1 MPVKSAFNKKPL
13 ITLGII
19 ALLLIGIIF
28 INVSCSV
35 KSSAK
40 MDKPQTPQTQATP
53 TTPVEQPNK
62 EVKEVV
68 KEETSNTVIKE
79 EVTTTNNVD
88 ASNSVDAG
96 NSVNDVIKPYQ
107 LPVLDIKTKLGLTR
121 DDKDNKVVSYFNTA
135 SKNGKFKRVMYYICS
150 PKDTVLPTKGRY
162 FMFDLGATETS
173 HPIPISSINVGDNSY
188 LVTDKSKVK
197 EILKDLNTH
206 NEFHLILENSQRINM
221 FVEPRKTNTLPC
233 M

>member
-1 MPVKSAFNKKPL
+1 MPVKFTFNKKPL
-13 ITLGII
+13 ITFGII
-19 ALLLIGIIF
+19 ALLFIGIIA
-28 INVSCSV
+28 INVSC
-35 KSSAK
+35 SAK

-53 TTPVEQPNK
+53 TTPKVEQPNE

-68 KEETSNTVIKE
+68 KEETGNTVVE
-79 EVTTTNNVD
+79 EAATTTD
-88 ASNSVDAG
+88 
-96 NSVNDVIKPYQ
+96 DVIKPYQ
-107 LPVLDIKTKLGLTR
+107 LPALDIKTKLGLTR

>member
-13 ITLGII
+13 ITFGII
-19 ALLLIGIIF
+19 ALLFIGIIA
-28 INVSCSV
+28 INVSC
-35 KSSAK
+35 SAK
-40 MDKPQTPQTQATP
+40 MDKPQTPQTQAT
-53 TTPVEQPNK
+53 TTPVEQPNE

-68 KEETSNTVIKE
+68 KEETGNTVIEE
-79 EVTTTNNVD
+79 EVSTTNNVD
-88 ASNSVDAG
+88 ASNSVD
-96 NSVNDVIKPYQ
+96 DVIKPYQ

>member
-1 MPVKSAFNKKPL
+1 MPIKSAFNKKPL
-13 ITLGII
+13 ITFGII
-19 ALLLIGIIF
+19 AILFIGIIA
-28 INVSCSV
+28 INVSC
-35 KSSAK
+35 SAK
-40 MDKPQTPQTQATP
+40 MDKPQTQTTP
-53 TTPVEQPNK
+53 TVEQSKPTESK
-62 EVKEVV
+62 PEVKPEP
-68 KEETSNTVIKE
+68 KEETGNTIVE
-79 EVTTTNNVD
+79 EATKPETTTSAD
-88 ASNSVDAG
+88 ASNSAD
-96 NSVNDVIKPYQ
+96 DVIKPYQ
-107 LPVLDIKTKLGLTR
+107 LPVLDIQTKLGLTR
-121 DDKDNKVVSYFNTA
+121 DDKDNKIVSYFNTA

-173 HPIPISSINVGDNSY
+173 RPIAISSINVGDNSY

>member
-1 MPVKSAFNKKPL
+1 MPIKSAFNKKPL
-13 ITLGII
+13 ITFGII
-19 ALLLIGIIF
+19 ALLFIGIIA
-28 INVSCSV
+28 INVSC
-35 KSSAK
+35 SAK
-40 MDKPQTPQTQATP
+40 MDKPQTQTTP
-53 TTPVEQPNK
+53 TVEQSKPTEPK
-62 EVKEVV
+62 QEVKPEP
-68 KEETSNTVIKE
+68 KEETGNTIVE
-79 EVTTTNNVD
+79 EATVKNKTE
-88 ASNSVDAG
+88 
-96 NSVNDVIKPYQ
+96 DVIKPYQ

-121 DDKDNKVVSYFNTA
+121 DDKDNKIVSYFNTA

-173 HPIPISSINVGDNSY
+173 RPIAISSINVGDNSY
-188 LVTDKSKVK
+188 LVTDKTKVK
-197 EILKDLNTH
+197 EILNDLNTH

>member
-19 ALLLIGIIF
+19 ALLFIGIIV
-28 INVSCSV
+28 INVSC
-35 KSSAK
+35 SAK
-40 MDKPQTPQTQATP
+40 MDKPQTQTTTTP
-53 TTPVEQPNK
+53 TVEQNK
-62 EVKEVV
+62 PTETKQEVV
-68 KEETSNTVIKE
+68 KEEVKQETGNTVVE
-79 EVTTTNNVD
+79 EATT
-88 ASNSVDAG
+88 NSVDAV

-121 DDKDNKVVSYFNTA
+121 DDKDNKIVSYFNTA

-188 LVTDKSKVK
+188 LVTDKTKVK
-197 EILKDLNTH
+197 EILNDLNTH
-206 NEFHLILENSQRINM
+206 NEFYLILENTQRINM

>member
-1 MPVKSAFNKKPL
+1 MPVKSTFNKKPL
-13 ITLGII
+13 ITFGII
-19 ALLLIGIIF
+19 AVLFIGIIA
-28 INVSCSV
+28 INVSC
-35 KSSAK
+35 SAK
-40 MDKPQTPQTQATP
+40 MDKPQTQTTP
-53 TTPVEQPNK
+53 TVEQSKPTESK
-62 EVKEVV
+62 PEVKPEP
-68 KEETSNTVIKE
+68 KEETGNTIVE
-79 EVTTTNNVD
+79 ESTVENKTE
-88 ASNSVDAG
+88 
-96 NSVNDVIKPYQ
+96 DVIKPYQ

-121 DDKDNKVVSYFNTA
+121 DDKDNKVVSYFNAA

-173 HPIPISSINVGDNSY
+173 RPIAISSINVGDNSY

>member
-13 ITLGII
+13 ITLGIV

-28 INVSCSV
+28 INVSCS
-35 KSSAK
+35 AK
-40 MDKPQTPQTQATP
+40 MDKAQTPQTQTTP
-53 TTPVEQPNK
+53 TVEQNK
-62 EVKEVV
+62 PTETKEVV
-68 KEETSNTVIKE
+68 KEVKEETGNTVVE
-79 EVTTTNNVD
+79 EATNSTD
-88 ASNSVDAG
+88 AVNSVD
-96 NSVNDVIKPYQ
+96 DVIKPYQ

-121 DDKDNKVVSYFNTA
+121 DDKDNKIVSYFNTA

-188 LVTDKSKVK
+188 LVTDKTKVK
-197 EILKDLNTH
+197 EILNDLNTH
-206 NEFHLILENSQRINM
+206 DEFYLILENTQRINM

>member
-1 MPVKSAFNKKPL
+1 MPVKSTFNKKPL
-13 ITLGII
+13 ITFGII
-19 ALLLIGIIF
+19 ALLFIGIIA
-28 INVSCSV
+28 INVSC
-35 KSSAK
+35 SAK

-53 TTPVEQPNK
+53 TTPKVEQPK
-62 EVKEVV
+62 QEVKEVV
-68 KEETSNTVIKE
+68 KDQTGNTIIKE
-79 EVTTTNNVD
+79 EVNTT
-88 ASNSVDAG
+88 NSVDA
-96 NSVNDVIKPYQ
+96 SRSANDVIKPYQ

>member
-1 MPVKSAFNKKPL
+1 MPIKSAFNKKPL
-13 ITLGII
+13 ITFGII
-19 ALLLIGIIF
+19 AVLFIGIIA
-28 INVSCSV
+28 INVSC
-35 KSSAK
+35 SAK
-40 MDKPQTPQTQATP
+40 MDKPQTPQTKATL
-53 TTPVEQPNK
+53 TVEQNKPTEPNE

-68 KEETSNTVIKE
+68 KEETGNTVIKE

-88 ASNSVDAG
+88 ASNSVD
-96 NSVNDVIKPYQ
+96 DVIKPYQ

-173 HPIPISSINVGDNSY
+173 RPIAISSINVGDNSY

>member
-19 ALLLIGIIF
+19 ALLFIGIIA
-28 INVSCSV
+28 INVSC
-35 KSSAK
+35 SAK
-40 MDKPQTPQTQATP
+40 MDKPQTQTTP
-53 TTPVEQPNK
+53 TVEQSKPTESK
-62 EVKEVV
+62 PEVKPET
-68 KEETSNTVIKE
+68 KEETGNTIVE
-79 EVTTTNNVD
+79 ESTVENKTE
-88 ASNSVDAG
+88 
-96 NSVNDVIKPYQ
+96 DVIKPYQ

-173 HPIPISSINVGDNSY
+173 HPIAISSINVGDNSY

-206 NEFHLILENSQRINM
+206 SEFHLILENSQRINM

>member
-1 MPVKSAFNKKPL
+1 MPVKSTFNKKPL

-19 ALLLIGIIF
+19 ALLFIGIIV
-28 INVSCSV
+28 INVSC
-35 KSSAK
+35 SAK
-40 MDKPQTPQTQATP
+40 MDKPQTQTTP
-53 TTPVEQPNK
+53 TVEQSKPTESK
-62 EVKEVV
+62 PEVKPEP
-68 KEETSNTVIKE
+68 KEETGNTIVE
-79 EVTTTNNVD
+79 ESTVENKTE
-88 ASNSVDAG
+88 
-96 NSVNDVIKPYQ
+96 DVIKPYQ

>member
-13 ITLGII
+13 ITFGII
-19 ALLLIGIIF
+19 AVLFIGIIA
-28 INVSCSV
+28 INVNC
-35 KSSAK
+35 SAK
-40 MDKPQTPQTQATP
+40 MDKPQTQTTP
-53 TTPVEQPNK
+53 TVEQSKPTESK
-62 EVKEVV
+62 PEVKPEP
-68 KEETSNTVIKE
+68 KEETGNTIVE
-79 EVTTTNNVD
+79 ESTVENKTE
-88 ASNSVDAG
+88 
-96 NSVNDVIKPYQ
+96 DVIKPYQ

-173 HPIPISSINVGDNSY
+173 RPIAISSINVGDNSY

>member
-28 INVSCSV
+28 INVSC
-35 KSSAK
+35 SAK

-68 KEETSNTVIKE
+68 KEETGNTVIKE
-79 EVTTTNNVD
+79 EVTTTNN
-88 ASNSVDAG
+88 VDAG

-173 HPIPISSINVGDNSY
+173 RPIAISSINVGDNSY

-206 NEFHLILENSQRINM
+206 NEFYLILENSQRINM

>member
-1 MPVKSAFNKKPL
+1 MPVKSTFNKKPL
-13 ITLGII
+13 ITFGII
-19 ALLLIGIIF
+19 ALLFIGIIA
-28 INVSCSV
+28 INVSC
-35 KSSAK
+35 SAK
-40 MDKPQTPQTQATP
+40 MDKPQTPHTQATP
-53 TTPVEQPNK
+53 TPVEQPK
-62 EVKEVV
+62 QEVKEVV
-68 KEETSNTVIKE
+68 KEETGNTVVE
-79 EVTTTNNVD
+79 EEAATSDTTE
-88 ASNSVDAG
+88 
-96 NSVNDVIKPYQ
+96 DVIKPYQ

-121 DDKDNKVVSYFNTA
+121 DDKDNKVVSYFNTV

-173 HPIPISSINVGDNSY
+173 RPIAISSINVGDNSY

>member
-19 ALLLIGIIF
+19 ALLFIGIIV
-28 INVSCSV
+28 INVSCSM
-35 KSSAK
+35 SSAK
-40 MDKPQTPQTQATP
+40 MDKPQTQTTTTP
-53 TTPVEQPNK
+53 TVEQNK
-62 EVKEVV
+62 PTETKQEVV
-68 KEETSNTVIKE
+68 KAVKPETGNTVVE
-79 EVTTTNNVD
+79 EATTN
-88 ASNSVDAG
+88 SVE
-96 NSVNDVIKPYQ
+96 DVIKPYQ

-121 DDKDNKVVSYFNTA
+121 DDKDNKIVSYFNTA

-173 HPIPISSINVGDNSY
+173 HPIAISSINVGDNSY
-188 LVTDKSKVK
+188 LVTDKTKVK
-197 EILKDLNTH
+197 EILNDLNTH
-206 NEFHLILENSQRINM
+206 NEFYLILENSQRINM
-221 FVEPRKTNTLPC
+221 FIEPRKTNTLPC

>member
-13 ITLGII
+13 ITFGIIVLLFIGII
-19 ALLLIGIIF
+19 A
-28 INVSCSV
+28 INVSC
-35 KSSAK
+35 SAK
-40 MDKPQTPQTQATP
+40 MDKPQTQTQTTIT
-53 TTPVEQPNK
+53 TTPKVETPK
-62 EVKEVV
+62 EEVKEVA
-68 KEETSNTVIKE
+68 KETGNTVVE
-79 EVTTTNNVD
+79 EEATKSDTAD
-88 ASNSVDAG
+88 
-96 NSVNDVIKPYQ
+96 DVIKPYQ

-188 LVTDKSKVK
+188 LVTDKTKVK

>member
-19 ALLLIGIIF
+19 ALLLIGIIV
-28 INVSCSV
+28 INVSC
-35 KSSAK
+35 SAK
-40 MDKPQTPQTQATP
+40 MDKPQTQTTTTP
-53 TTPVEQPNK
+53 TVEQNKPTETKQEVVK
-62 EVKEVV
+62 EVKEETGNTIV
-68 KEETSNTVIKE
+68 EEA
-79 EVTTTNNVD
+79 TTN
-88 ASNSVDAG
+88 SIE
-96 NSVNDVIKPYQ
+96 DVIKPYQ

-121 DDKDNKVVSYFNTA
+121 DDKDNKIVSYFNTA

-173 HPIPISSINVGDNSY
+173 HPIAISSINVGDNSY
-188 LVTDKSKVK
+188 LVTDKTKVK
-197 EILKDLNTH
+197 EILNDLNTH
-206 NEFHLILENSQRINM
+206 NEFYLILENTQRINM

>member
-28 INVSCSV
+28 INVSCS
-35 KSSAK
+35 AK
-40 MDKPQTPQTQATP
+40 MDKPQTQTTP
-53 TTPVEQPNK
+53 TVEQSKPTESK
-62 EVKEVV
+62 PEVKPEP
-68 KEETSNTVIKE
+68 KEETGNTIVE
-79 EVTTTNNVD
+79 EESTVENKTE
-88 ASNSVDAG
+88 
-96 NSVNDVIKPYQ
+96 DVIKPYQ

>member
-1 MPVKSAFNKKPL
+1 MPVKSTFNKKPL

-28 INVSCSV
+28 INVSCSM
-35 KSSAK
+35 SSAK
-40 MDKPQTPQTQATP
+40 MDKPQTPQTQATT
-53 TTPVEQPNK
+53 TTPKVEQPNK

-68 KEETSNTVIKE
+68 KEETGNTVIKE
-79 EVTTTNNVD
+79 EVATTNNVD
-88 ASNSVDAG
+88 ASNSVD
-96 NSVNDVIKPYQ
+96 DVIKPYQ

-197 EILKDLNTH
+197 EILNDLNTH

>member
-28 INVSCSV
+28 INVSCSM
-35 KSSAK
+35 SSAK
-40 MDKPQTPQTQATP
+40 MDKPQTQTTTTP
-53 TTPVEQPNK
+53 TVEQNK
-62 EVKEVV
+62 PTETKQEVV
-68 KEETSNTVIKE
+68 KEETGNTIVE
-79 EVTTTNNVD
+79 EE

-96 NSVNDVIKPYQ
+96 NSVDDVIKPYQ

-121 DDKDNKVVSYFNTA
+121 DDKDNKIVSYFNTA

-162 FMFDLGATETS
+162 FMFDLGATENS
-173 HPIPISSINVGDNSY
+173 HPIAISSINVGDNSY
-188 LVTDKSKVK
+188 LVTDKTKVK
-197 EILKDLNTH
+197 EILNDLNTH
-206 NEFHLILENSQRINM
+206 SEFYLILENTQRINM

>member
-13 ITLGII
+13 ITFGII
-19 ALLLIGIIF
+19 ALLFIGIIA
-28 INVSCSV
+28 INVSCS
-35 KSSAK
+35 AK
-40 MDKPQTPQTQATP
+40 MDKSQTQTTP
-53 TTPVEQPNK
+53 TVEQSKPTEPK
-62 EVKEVV
+62 PEVKPEP
-68 KEETSNTVIKE
+68 KEETGNTIVE
-79 EVTTTNNVD
+79 EESTVENKTE
-88 ASNSVDAG
+88 
-96 NSVNDVIKPYQ
+96 DVIKPYQ

>member
-19 ALLLIGIIF
+19 AVLFIGIIA
-28 INVSCSV
+28 INVSC
-35 KSSAK
+35 SAK

-79 EVTTTNNVD
+79 EVTTTNN
-88 ASNSVDAG
+88 VDAG

>member
-19 ALLLIGIIF
+19 ALLFIGIIV
-28 INVSCSV
+28 INVSC
-35 KSSAK
+35 SAK
-40 MDKPQTPQTQATP
+40 MDKPQTQTT
-53 TTPVEQPNK
+53 TTPIVEQNK
-62 EVKEVV
+62 PTETKQEVV
-68 KEETSNTVIKE
+68 KEETDNTIVE
-79 EVTTTNNVD
+79 EEATTSVD
-88 ASNSVDAG
+88 AVNSVD
-96 NSVNDVIKPYQ
+96 DVIKPYQ

-121 DDKDNKVVSYFNTA
+121 DDKDNKIVSYFNTA

-188 LVTDKSKVK
+188 LVTDKTKVK
-197 EILKDLNTH
+197 EILNDLNTH
-206 NEFHLILENSQRINM
+206 NEFYLILENTQRINM

>member
-19 ALLLIGIIF
+19 ALLFIGIIV
-28 INVSCSV
+28 INVSCSM
-35 KSSAK
+35 SSAK
-40 MDKPQTPQTQATP
+40 MDKPQTQTTTTP
-53 TTPVEQPNK
+53 TVEQNK
-62 EVKEVV
+62 PTETKQEVV
-68 KEETSNTVIKE
+68 KAVKPETGNTVVE
-79 EVTTTNNVD
+79 EATTN
-88 ASNSVDAG
+88 SVE
-96 NSVNDVIKPYQ
+96 DVIKPYQ
-107 LPVLDIKTKLGLTR
+107 LPVLDIKAKLGLTR
-121 DDKDNKVVSYFNTA
+121 DDKDNKIVSYFNTA

-188 LVTDKSKVK
+188 LVTDKTKVK
-197 EILKDLNTH
+197 EILNDLNTH
-206 NEFHLILENSQRINM
+206 NEFYLILENTQRINM

>member
-28 INVSCSV
+28 INVSCSM
-35 KSSAK
+35 SSAK

-79 EVTTTNNVD
+79 EVTTTNN
-88 ASNSVDAG
+88 VDAG

>member
-19 ALLLIGIIF
+19 ALLFIGIIV
-28 INVSCSV
+28 INVSC
-35 KSSAK
+35 SAK
-40 MDKPQTPQTQATP
+40 MDKPQTQTTTTP
-53 TTPVEQPNK
+53 TVEQNK
-62 EVKEVV
+62 PTETKQEVV
-68 KEETSNTVIKE
+68 KAVKPETGNTIVEEE
-79 EVTTTNNVD
+79 EATT
-88 ASNSVDAG
+88 SVD
-96 NSVNDVIKPYQ
+96 DVIKPYQ

-206 NEFHLILENSQRINM
+206 NEFHLILENSQRINI

>member
-1 MPVKSAFNKKPL
+1 MPVKSTFNKKPL
-13 ITLGII
+13 ITLGVI
-19 ALLLIGIIF
+19 ALLFIGIIV
-28 INVSCSV
+28 INVSC
-35 KSSAK
+35 SAK
-40 MDKPQTPQTQATP
+40 MDKPQTQTTQTVEQNKPTETKQEAKPEVKQEAKQETGNTDVEEEA
-53 TTPVEQPNK
+53 TTPDTPDN
-62 EVKEVV
+62 
-68 KEETSNTVIKE
+68 TSN
-79 EVTTTNNVD
+79 VD
-88 ASNSVDAG
+88 
-96 NSVNDVIKPYQ
+96 DVIKPYQ

-121 DDKDNKVVSYFNTA
+121 DDKDNKIVSYFNTA
-135 SKNGKFKRVMYYICS
+135 TKNGKFKRVMYYICS

-173 HPIPISSINVGDNSY
+173 RPIAISSINVGDNSY

>member
-19 ALLLIGIIF
+19 ALLFIGIIV
-28 INVSCSV
+28 INVSC
-35 KSSAK
+35 SAK
-40 MDKPQTPQTQATP
+40 MDKPQTQTTTTP
-53 TTPVEQPNK
+53 TVEQNK
-62 EVKEVV
+62 PTETKQEVV
-68 KEETSNTVIKE
+68 KEETGNTVVE
-79 EVTTTNNVD
+79 EATTN
-88 ASNSVDAG
+88 SVE
-96 NSVNDVIKPYQ
+96 DVIKPYQ

-121 DDKDNKVVSYFNTA
+121 DDKDNKIVSYFNTA

-173 HPIPISSINVGDNSY
+173 HPIAISSINVGDNSY
-188 LVTDKSKVK
+188 LVTDKTKVK
-197 EILKDLNTH
+197 EILNDLNTH
-206 NEFHLILENSQRINM
+206 NEFYLILENTQRINM

>member
-13 ITLGII
+13 ITFGII
-19 ALLLIGIIF
+19 ALLLIGIIV
-28 INVSCSV
+28 INVSC
-35 KSSAK
+35 SAK
-40 MDKPQTPQTQATP
+40 MDKPQTPQIKTTP
-53 TTPVEQPNK
+53 TTPKVEQPNE
-62 EVKEVV
+62 EVKEVA
-68 KEETSNTVIKE
+68 KETGNTVVE
-79 EVTTTNNVD
+79 EEATKSDTAD
-88 ASNSVDAG
+88 
-96 NSVNDVIKPYQ
+96 DVIKPYQ

-121 DDKDNKVVSYFNTA
+121 DDKDNKIVSYFNTA

-173 HPIPISSINVGDNSY
+173 RPIAISSINVGDNSY

>member
-28 INVSCSV
+28 INVSCS
-35 KSSAK
+35 AK
-40 MDKPQTPQTQATP
+40 MDKPQTQTTP
-53 TTPVEQPNK
+53 TVEQSKPTESK
-62 EVKEVV
+62 PEVKPEP
-68 KEETSNTVIKE
+68 KEETGNTIVE
-79 EVTTTNNVD
+79 EESTVENKTE
-88 ASNSVDAG
+88 
-96 NSVNDVIKPYQ
+96 DVIKPYQ

-173 HPIPISSINVGDNSY
+173 RPIAISSINVGDNSY

>member
-19 ALLLIGIIF
+19 ALLFIGIIA
-28 INVSCSV
+28 INVSC
-35 KSSAK
+35 SAK
-40 MDKPQTPQTQATP
+40 MDKPQTQTTP
-53 TTPVEQPNK
+53 TVEQSKPTESK
-62 EVKEVV
+62 PEVKPEP
-68 KEETSNTVIKE
+68 KEETGNTIVE
-79 EVTTTNNVD
+79 ESTVENKTE
-88 ASNSVDAG
+88 
-96 NSVNDVIKPYQ
+96 DVIKPYQ

>member
-19 ALLLIGIIF
+19 AVLFIGIIA

-53 TTPVEQPNK
+53 TTPKVEQPNE

-68 KEETSNTVIKE
+68 KEETGNTVIEE
-79 EVTTTNNVD
+79 EVTTTNSVD
-88 ASNSVDAG
+88 ASRSA
-96 NSVNDVIKPYQ
+96 NDVIKPYQ

-206 NEFHLILENSQRINM
+206 SEFHLILENSQRINM

>member
-28 INVSCSV
+28 INVSCS
-35 KSSAK
+35 AK
-40 MDKPQTPQTQATP
+40 MDKPQTQTTP
-53 TTPVEQPNK
+53 TVEQSKPTESK
-62 EVKEVV
+62 PEVKPEP
-68 KEETSNTVIKE
+68 KEETGNTIVE
-79 EVTTTNNVD
+79 EESTVENKTE
-88 ASNSVDAG
+88 
-96 NSVNDVIKPYQ
+96 DVIKPYQ

-173 HPIPISSINVGDNSY
+173 HPIAISSINVGENSY

-197 EILKDLNTH
+197 EILNDLNTH
-206 NEFHLILENSQRINM
+206 NEFYLILENSQRINM

>member
-19 ALLLIGIIF
+19 ALLFIGIIV
-28 INVSCSV
+28 INVSC
-35 KSSAK
+35 SAK
-40 MDKPQTPQTQATP
+40 MDKPQTQTTT
-53 TTPVEQPNK
+53 TTPIVEQNK
-62 EVKEVV
+62 PTETKQEVV
-68 KEETSNTVIKE
+68 KEETDNTIVE
-79 EVTTTNNVD
+79 EEATTSVD
-88 ASNSVDAG
+88 AVNSVD
-96 NSVNDVIKPYQ
+96 DVIKPYQ

-121 DDKDNKVVSYFNTA
+121 DDKDNKIVSYFNTA

-188 LVTDKSKVK
+188 LVTDKTKVK
-197 EILKDLNTH
+197 EILNDLNTH
-206 NEFHLILENSQRINM
+206 NEFYLILENTQRINM

>member
-1 MPVKSAFNKKPL
+1 MPVKSAFNKKLL
-13 ITLGII
+13 ITFGII
-19 ALLLIGIIF
+19 ALLFIGIIA
-28 INVSCSV
+28 INVSC
-35 KSSAK
+35 SAK

-53 TTPVEQPNK
+53 TTPKVEQPNE

-68 KEETSNTVIKE
+68 KEETGNTVIKE
-79 EVTTTNNVD
+79 EVTTINNVD
-88 ASNSVDAG
+88 ASNSVDVSRSA
-96 NSVNDVIKPYQ
+96 NDVIKPYQ

>member
-1 MPVKSAFNKKPL
+1 MSVKSAFNKKPL

-19 ALLLIGIIF
+19 ALLFIGIIA
-28 INVSCSV
+28 INVSC
-35 KSSAK
+35 SAK
-40 MDKPQTPQTQATP
+40 MDKPQTQTTP
-53 TTPVEQPNK
+53 TVEQSKPTEPK
-62 EVKEVV
+62 PEVKPEP
-68 KEETSNTVIKE
+68 KEETGNTIVE
-79 EVTTTNNVD
+79 EESTVENKTE
-88 ASNSVDAG
+88 
-96 NSVNDVIKPYQ
+96 DVIKPYQ

-206 NEFHLILENSQRINM
+206 SEFHLILENSQRINM

>member
-1 MPVKSAFNKKPL
+1 MLVKSAFNKKPL
-13 ITLGII
+13 ITLGIV

-28 INVSCSV
+28 INVSCS
-35 KSSAK
+35 AK
-40 MDKPQTPQTQATP
+40 MDKPQTQTTTTP
-53 TTPVEQPNK
+53 TVEQNKPTETKQEVVK
-62 EVKEVV
+62 EVKEETGNTIV
-68 KEETSNTVIKE
+68 EEATTSVNA
-79 EVTTTNNVD
+79 D
-88 ASNSVDAG
+88 NSVD
-96 NSVNDVIKPYQ
+96 DVIKPYQ

-121 DDKDNKVVSYFNTA
+121 DDKDNKIVSYFNTA

-150 PKDTVLPTKGRY
+150 PKDTILPTKGRY

-188 LVTDKSKVK
+188 LVTDKTKVK
-197 EILKDLNTH
+197 EILNDLNTH
-206 NEFHLILENSQRINM
+206 SEFYLILENTQRINM

>member
-19 ALLLIGIIF
+19 ALLLISIIA
-28 INVSCSV
+28 INVSC
-35 KSSAK
+35 SAK

-68 KEETSNTVIKE
+68 KEETGNTVIKE
-79 EVTTTNNVD
+79 EVFTTNNVD
-88 ASNSVDAG
+88 ASNSVD
-96 NSVNDVIKPYQ
+96 DVIKLYQ

-197 EILKDLNTH
+197 EILKELNTH